1 MISVA
6 VVDDDAERAARLS
19 SMISSFA
26 VSSPDLDIVNAPKTD
41 SANRGDTTNFD
52 LLNFHVTVF
61 ATIAALG
68 VFLAHHAV
76 DIAFFNIDAADSDDG
91 RSVRGA
97 DSRMLVSDA
106 TRLFST
112 ESDTQIMLVSRNAGR
127 SARDS
132 VPLPHLYVPGR
143 MHVLARPVVI
153 EELRLALF
161 RAVWQLRQTRER
173 MIRIDSGNVMHMV
186 APSEIRYAESHR
198 RVLHVYAD
206 EMIETYST
214 IAEFMALL
222 PSYFLQCHKSYLV
235 NMNYVRLFNGSSI
248 VLTTGEEI
256 PVSQRRRSYAKARL
270 RGYIRGLDSGR
281 K

>member
-6 VVDDDAERAARLS
+6 VVDDDAERAGRLS
-19 SMISSFA
+19 SMISSLA
-26 VSSPDLDIVNAPKTD
+26 VSSPDLDIVDAPTTD
-41 SANRGDTTNFD
+41 SPNRGDSNDFD

-76 DIAFFNIDAADSDDG
+76 DIAFFNIDADSANADSAA
-91 RSVRGA
+91 RGA

-112 ESDTQIMLVSRNAGR
+112 ESDTQIMLVSRNASR
-127 SARDS
+127 STRES

-198 RVLHVYAD
+198 RVLRVYAD
-206 EMIETYST
+206 ETIETYST

-235 NMNYVRLFNGSSI
+235 NMNYVRQFNGGAI

-270 RGYIRGLDSGR
+270 RGYVRGLGPSH